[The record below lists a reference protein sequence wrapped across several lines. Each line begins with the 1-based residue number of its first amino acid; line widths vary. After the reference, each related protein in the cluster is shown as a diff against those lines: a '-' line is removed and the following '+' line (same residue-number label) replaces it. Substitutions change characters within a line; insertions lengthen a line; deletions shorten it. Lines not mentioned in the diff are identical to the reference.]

1 MRQYLA
7 EGAQGGFTFLVD
19 RTKPF
24 VTESRPGGSITRMPG
39 RFSVCDCVNGNNR
52 RYGKRVWE
60 KNLSEGSPLQESIKR
75 NAAFGLL
82 EHPSDGRISLLSPI
96 SHLVTKANLVESVD
110 AETGRKVY
118 EVQGEIQIVETEEGR
133 KLKAL
138 VEAGYNPLVSSRGY
152 GSLQKASDGVDDVLE
167 DYVCESWDVVIKPS
181 FNNAELVPN
190 RAPAREQETAF
201 AEAQKPAA
209 ANEVRVVQEQQ
220 QTPKAPLPSPAPVA
234 PVSAKPSVTE
244 SIMNLNEIKSR
255 IQALRGVNPAIN
267 PQRFAESVA
276 ETKELHTQI
285 DLFISE
291 DTKSRNYQGTTLHRE
306 VEQIER
312 RWNESAVAPAKQ
324 AKRLQENN
332 LKLMKVVH
340 ATAKTG
346 LTYKS
351 KLGEAL
357 TQVKKGEVLVEE
369 LTRRGMGWRDLAESR
384 KAKLQEK
391 LGQFDTACEALDIM
405 TERYHRD
412 TVELGRRVIV
422 LEFADKAATPQI
434 QKLLK
439 EANRLK
445 HIAVVRDIMEGR
457 RTIDADGKISEAK
470 EAPAAAAAAAAPA
483 ATNESQ
489 KDSAGKPVEGAKV
502 NESKTAPAA
511 AAPAAAAAAAPAPVV
526 TEAKVTLTSSTRN
539 PRDVNESIAMVQR
552 MSAATAK

>member
-24 VTESRPGGSITRMPG
+24 VTESRPGGTFTRMPG

-60 KNLSEGSPLQESIKR
+60 KNLSPGSPLQESIKR

-96 SHLVTKANLVESVD
+96 SHLVTQANLVESTD
-110 AETGRKVY
+110 PDTGRKVY
-118 EVQGEIQIVETEEGR
+118 EVQGEIQIVETEEGK

-152 GSLQKASDGVDDVLE
+152 GSLQKAADGVDDVLE

-181 FNNAELVPN
+181 FSNAELTPN
-190 RAPAREQETAF
+190 RQPAREQETAF

-209 ANEVRVVQEQQ
+209 AGETRVVQEQQ
-220 QTPKAPLPSPAPVA
+220 QITPKAPLPSTEPVA

-255 IQALRGVNPAIN
+255 IQALRGVNPANN

-276 ETKELHTQI
+276 EIKDLHTQV
-285 DLFISE
+285 DMFISE
-291 DTKSRNYQGTTLHRE
+291 DSKTRNYQGSTLHRE
-306 VEQIER
+306 LETIER
-312 RWNESAVAPAKQ
+312 RWNESAVAPARQ
-324 AKRLQENN
+324 AKKLQENN

-357 TQVKKGEVLVEE
+357 TKLGENEVLVEE
-369 LTRRGMGWRDLAESR
+369 LTKRGKGWRDVAESR
-384 KAKLQEK
+384 KQKLQVTT
-391 LGQFDTACEALDIM
+391 QHFDTSCEALDIM
-405 TERYHRD
+405 TERYHKD
-412 TVELGRRVIV
+412 TTELGRRVIV
-422 LEFADKAATPQI
+422 LEFAEKAQTPQI

-439 EANRLK
+439 EATRLK

-457 RTIDADGKISEAK
+457 RTIDAAGKISEAT
-470 EAPAAAAAAAAPA
+470 EAPAAAAAAPA
-483 ATNESQ
+483 ATTESQ
-489 KDSAGKPVEGAKV
+489 KNSAGKPAEGAPIT
-502 NESKTAPAA
+502 EGKTAPA
-511 AAPAAAAAAAPAPVV
+511 AAPAAAAAAPAQV

-552 MSAATAK
+552 MSTATAK

>member
-1 MRQYLA
+1 
-7 EGAQGGFTFLVD
+7 
-19 RTKPF
+19 
-24 VTESRPGGSITRMPG
+24 MPG

-96 SHLVTKANLVESVD
+96 SHLVTKANLVESTD
-110 AETGRKVY
+110 EQGRKVY
-118 EVQGEIQIVETEEGR
+118 EVQGEIQIVETEEGK

-152 GSLQKASDGVDDVLE
+152 GSLQKAHDGVDDVLE

-190 RAPAREQETAF
+190 RSASRDQETAF
-201 AEAQKPAA
+201 AEAQKPAGA
-209 ANEVRVVQEQQ
+209 GETRVVQEQQ
-220 QTPKAPLPSPAPVA
+220 QTTKAPLPSPEPVA
-234 PVSAKPSVTE
+234 PASAKPSVTE

-255 IQALRGVNPAIN
+255 IQALRGVNPANN

-276 ETKELHTQI
+276 EIKDLHMQV

-291 DTKSRNYQGTTLHRE
+291 DSKTRNYQGTTLHRE
-306 VEQIER
+306 LETVER
-312 RWNESAVAPAKQ
+312 RWNESAIAPAKQ

-346 LTYKS
+346 LTYKN
-351 KLGEAL
+351 KLGEAI
-357 TQVKKGEVLVEE
+357 TKVQKGEALVEE

-384 KAKLQEK
+384 KGKLQ
-391 LGQFDTACEALDIM
+391 GTQQHFDTACEALDIM
-405 TERYHRD
+405 TERYHTD
-412 TVELGRRVIV
+412 TVELGRRVLV
-422 LEFADKAATPQI
+422 LEFAEKAATPQI

-439 EANRLK
+439 EATRLK

-457 RTIDADGKISEAK
+457 RTIDAAGKISEAS
-470 EAPAAAAAAAAPA
+470 AAAP
-483 ATNESQ
+483 TNES
-489 KDSAGKPVEGAKV
+489 KNDSAGKPAEGAKV
-502 NESKTAPAA
+502 NESKTTPAATAPAA
-511 AAPAAAAAAAPAPVV
+511 APGTVPAPVV
-526 TEAKVTLTSSTRN
+526 TEARVTLTSSTRN

>member
-24 VTESRPGGSITRMPG
+24 VTESRPGGSFTRMPG

-96 SHLVTKANLVESVD
+96 SHLVTQAKLVESTD
-110 AETGRKVY
+110 PETGRKVY
-118 EVQGEIQIVETEEGR
+118 EVQGEIQIVETEEGQ

-152 GSLQKASDGVDDVLE
+152 GSLAKAADGVDEVLE

-181 FNNAELVPN
+181 FSNAELVPN
-190 RAPAREQETAF
+190 RTAARDSKETAF
-201 AEAQKPAA
+201 AEAQKPVADG
-209 ANEVRVVQEQQ
+209 ETRVVQEQQ
-220 QTPKAPLPSPAPVA
+220 QTTKAPLPSPAPVA

-255 IQALRGVNPAIN
+255 IMALRGVTPANN

-276 ETKELHTQI
+276 EIKDLHTQV

-291 DTKSRNYQGTTLHRE
+291 DSKTRNYSGSTLHRE
-306 VEQIER
+306 LETIER
-312 RWNESAVAPAKQ
+312 RWNESAVAPARQ

-346 LTYKS
+346 LTYKT

-357 TQVKKGEVLVEE
+357 TKLDSNENLVEE
-369 LTRRGMGWRDLAESR
+369 LTRRGKGWKDVAESR
-384 KAKLQEK
+384 KQKLQ
-391 LGQFDTACEALDIM
+391 GTTQQFDTACEALDIM
-405 TERYHRD
+405 TERYHKD

-422 LEFADKAATPQI
+422 LEFADKAQAPEI

-439 EANRLK
+439 EATRLK
-445 HIAVVRDIMEGR
+445 QIAVVRDIMEGR
-457 RTIDADGKISEAK
+457 RTIDAAGKISEAK
-470 EAPAAAAAAAAPA
+470 EVPAAAAAAPA

>member
-24 VTESRPGGSITRMPG
+24 VTESRPGGTFTRMPG

-96 SHLVTKANLVESVD
+96 SHLVTKANLVESIND
-110 AETGRKVY
+110 AGQKVF
-118 EVQGEIQIVETEEGR
+118 EVQGEIQIVETEEGK

-152 GSLQKASDGVDDVLE
+152 GSLQKAADGVDDVLE

-190 RAPAREQETAF
+190 RSAGREQETAF

-220 QTPKAPLPSPAPVA
+220 QTQKAPLPSPDPVA

-255 IQALRGVNPAIN
+255 IMALRGVNPANN

-306 VEQIER
+306 VEGIER
-312 RWNESAVAPAKQ
+312 RWNESAVAPARQ

-357 TQVKKGEVLVEE
+357 TQVNKGEKLVEE
-369 LTRRGMGWRDLAESR
+369 LTRRGMGWKDLAENR
-384 KAKLQEK
+384 KAKL
-391 LGQFDTACEALDIM
+391 LGTTQHFETACEALDIM
-405 TERYHRD
+405 TERYHKD

-422 LEFADKAATPQI
+422 LEFAEKAATPQI

-457 RTIDADGKISEAK
+457 RTIDAEGKISEAK
-470 EAPAAAAAAAAPA
+470 EVPAAAAAAAAPA
-483 ATNESQ
+483 ATTESQ

-511 AAPAAAAAAAPAPVV
+511 AAPAAAGAAAPAPVV

>member
-7 EGAQGGFTFLVD
+7 EGAEGGFTFLVD

-24 VTESRPGGSITRMPG
+24 VTESRPGGTFTRIPG
-39 RFSVCDCVNGNNR
+39 RFSVCDCINGNGR
-52 RYGKRVWE
+52 RYKKAVWE

-82 EHPSDGRISLLSPI
+82 EHPADGRISLLSPI
-96 SHLVTKANLVESVD
+96 SHLVTQAKLVESKD
-110 AETGRKVY
+110 DQGRTVY
-118 EVQGEIQIVETEEGR
+118 EVQGEIQIVETDEGK

-181 FNNAELVPN
+181 FSNAELVPN
-190 RAPAREQETAF
+190 RTATRDNKETAF

-209 ANEVRVVQEQQ
+209 AGETRVVQEQQ
-220 QTPKAPLPSPAPVA
+220 QTPKAPLPSSDPVA

-255 IQALRGVNPAIN
+255 IQALRGVNPANN

-276 ETKELHTQI
+276 EIKDLHTQV

-291 DTKSRNYQGTTLHRE
+291 DSKTRNYQGTTLHRE
-306 VEQIER
+306 LETVER
-312 RWNESAVAPAKQ
+312 RWNESAIAPAKQ

-346 LTYKS
+346 LTYKT

-357 TQVKKGEVLVEE
+357 TQVQKGETLVEE
-369 LTRRGMGWRDLAESR
+369 LTRRGRGWAEVAESR
-384 KAKLQEK
+384 KQKLQTVT
-391 LGQFDTACEALDIM
+391 GQFDTSCEALDIM
-405 TERYHRD
+405 TERYHKD

-422 LEFADKAATPQI
+422 LEFKEKAETPEI
-434 QKLLK
+434 QKALK

-445 HIAVVRDIMEGR
+445 HIAAIRETLEGKKPE
-457 RTIDADGKISEAK
+457 G
-470 EAPAAAAAAAAPA
+470 AAAAAPA
-483 ATNESQ
+483 ATAESQ
-489 KDSAGKPVEGAKV
+489 KDSAGKPVEGAKIT
-502 NESKTAPAA
+502 EGKAAPAA
-511 AAPAAAAAAAPAPVV
+511 AAPAAAAPAAPAQV

-539 PRDVNESIAMVQR
+539 PRDVNESIEMVRR
-552 MSAATAK
+552 MSTATATK

>member
-7 EGAQGGFTFLVD
+7 EGAEGGFTFLVD

-24 VTESRPGGSITRMPG
+24 VTESRPGGTYTRIPG
-39 RFSVCDCVNGNNR
+39 RFSVCDCINGNNR

-82 EHPSDGRISLLSPI
+82 EHPADGRISLLSPI
-96 SHLVTKANLVESVD
+96 SHLVTQAKLVESKD
-110 AETGRKVY
+110 DQGRTVY
-118 EVQGEIQIVETEEGR
+118 EVQGEIQIVETEEGK

-181 FNNAELVPN
+181 FSNAELIPN
-190 RAPAREQETAF
+190 RTAPRSQETAF
-201 AEAQKPAA
+201 AEAQKPAG
-209 ANEVRVVQEQQ
+209 ANDVRVVQEQQ
-220 QTPKAPLPSPAPVA
+220 QQTKAPLPSPAPVA

-244 SIMNLNEIKSR
+244 SIMNLTEIKSR
-255 IQALRGVNPAIN
+255 IAALRGVNPAQN
-267 PQRFAESVA
+267 PQRFADSVA
-276 ETKELHTQI
+276 ESKELHTQI

-346 LTYKS
+346 LTYKT
-351 KLGEAL
+351 KLGEAI
-357 TQVKKGEVLVEE
+357 TQVQKGEKLVEE
-369 LTRRGMGWRDLAESR
+369 LTRRGMGWRDLAENR
-384 KAKLQEK
+384 KGKLQEK
-391 LGQFDTACEALDIM
+391 LQQFDTACEALDIM
-405 TERYHRD
+405 TERYHKD

-422 LEFADKAATPQI
+422 LEFKDKASEPAI

-445 HIAVVRDIMEGR
+445 HIAVVRDICEGR
-457 RTIDADGKISEAK
+457 RTIGADGKISEAI
-470 EAPAAAAAAAAPA
+470 EAPAAAAAAAAAPA
-483 ATNESQ
+483 PTTESA

-511 AAPAAAAAAAPAPVV
+511 APAAAAAAPAPVV
-526 TEAKVTLTSSTRN
+526 TEAKVTLTSSVRDPRN
-539 PRDVNESIAMVQR
+539 VNESVEMVKR

>member
-24 VTESRPGGSITRMPG
+24 VTESRPGGTFTRMPG

-60 KNLSEGSPLQESIKR
+60 KNLSPGSPLQESIKR

-96 SHLVTKANLVESVD
+96 SHLVTQANLVESVD
-110 AETGRKVY
+110 PETGRKVY
-118 EVQGEIQIVETEEGR
+118 EVQGEIQIVETEEGK

-152 GSLQKASDGVDDVLE
+152 GSLQKAADGVDDVLE

-181 FNNAELVPN
+181 FSNAELTPN
-190 RAPAREQETAF
+190 RAAAREQETSF

-209 ANEVRVVQEQQ
+209 AGATLVVQEQQ
-220 QTPKAPLPSPAPVA
+220 QTPKAPLPSPEPVA

-255 IQALRGVNPAIN
+255 IQALRGVNPVNN

-276 ETKELHTQI
+276 EIKDLHTQV
-285 DLFISE
+285 DMFISE
-291 DTKSRNYQGTTLHRE
+291 DSKTRNYQGSTLHRE
-306 VEQIER
+306 LETIER
-312 RWNESAVAPAKQ
+312 RWNESAVAPARQVK
-324 AKRLQENN
+324 KLQENN
-332 LKLMKVVH
+332 MKLVRLVH

-346 LTYKS
+346 VAYKG
-351 KLGEAL
+351 KLGEAVTKL
-357 TQVKKGEVLVEE
+357 NENEVLVEE
-369 LTRRGMGWRDLAESR
+369 LTKRGKGWRDIAESR
-384 KAKLQEK
+384 KQKLQTVS
-391 LGQFDTACEALDIM
+391 QHFDTSCEALDIM
-405 TERYHRD
+405 TERYHKD
-412 TVELGRRVIV
+412 TTELARRVIV
-422 LEFADKAATPQI
+422 LEFAEKAQTPEI
-434 QKLLK
+434 QKALK
-439 EANRLK
+439 EATRLK
-445 HIAVVRDIMEGR
+445 HIAAIRETLEGKKPE
-457 RTIDADGKISEAK
+457 GE
-470 EAPAAAAAAAAPA
+470 AAAAAAAAPA
-483 ATNESQ
+483 ATTESQ
-489 KDSAGKPVEGAKV
+489 KNSAGKPAEGAPV
-502 NESKTAPAA
+502 NEGKTAP
-511 AAPAAAAAAAPAPVV
+511 AAPAAAAAPAQV

-552 MSAATAK
+552 MSTATAK